1 MSIEEKFNNKVKLD
15 REKVRKIVLQRFYK
29 WLKVFEKA
37 ELERMP
43 VRKPQDYIINL
54 KEDFVP
60 RKERTYLMS
69 REEKKEVREFVKE
82 QLKKRYIRPLKLL

>member
-29 WLKVFEKA
+29 WLKVFEKV
-37 ELERMP
+37 ESERIP
-43 VRKPQDYIINL
+43 VRKSWDYVINL

>member
-29 WLKVFEKA
+29 WLKVFEKV
-37 ELERMP
+37 ESERIP
-43 VRKPQDYIINL
+43 VRKSWDYVINL

-69 REEKKEVREFVKE
+69 REEKKKVREFVKG

>member
-43 VRKPQDYIINL
+43 IRKPWDYVINL

-69 REEKKEVREFVKE
+69 REEKKAVREFVKE